1 VVRLGHT
8 HVGRPLGEN
17 PLLQVLSVGYLAIW
31 VWSAVAPL
39 DRDTWW
45 LENLLVFGWVGLL
58 AATHRQFVFS
68 NLSYALMLAFLALH
82 AVGSHYT
89 YSTVPLGAWLQE
101 AFEQERNHY
110 DRAVHFAFGALL
122 AYPVRE
128 LVLRVLH
135 VHRIWSYVLPTLVV
149 LATSSVYEIIE
160 SWAARLVAPAVGV
173 AFLGAQGDVWDGQK
187 DMTLAWIG
195 SILAMT
201 AAAIRR
207 RQTGREPY
215 LG

>member
-8 HVGRPLGEN
+8 HVGHPLGEN

-122 AYPVRE
+122 PIPFANSSSGCCTYTESGATCSPP
-128 LVLRVLH
+128 
-135 VHRIWSYVLPTLVV
+135 WSFSRRARFTRSSSLGPRGSWLP
-149 LATSSVYEIIE
+149 
-160 SWAARLVAPAVGV
+160 P
-173 AFLGAQGDVWDGQK
+173 
-187 DMTLAWIG
+187 
-195 SILAMT
+195 
-201 AAAIRR
+201 
-207 RQTGREPY
+207 
-215 LG
+215 